1 MNKIWKLPFCH
12 FAIFIMLMTLKFGTI
27 RSISQN
33 NQEEMDSIIFP
44 KSPLEVNLR
53 QENSLN
59 SQSQK
64 VKGQEDSEDSS
75 MEELE
80 EMSSKPPD
88 IRNKFEQSEN
98 DHFIIIG
105 TNFVLLLIVIA
116 IIVHRFNHTNKKS
129 EDQIE

>member
-1 MNKIWKLPFCH
+1 
-12 FAIFIMLMTLKFGTI
+12 
-27 RSISQN
+27 
-33 NQEEMDSIIFP
+33 MDSIIFP